1 VRDKAADVFRR
12 DAASKGMT
20 LKDYCDKYGIDY
32 WDLVGKTRPEFP
44 IDIHTKAAKETN
56 NGDDI
61 HEGTI

>member
-1 VRDKAADVFRR
+1 
-12 DAASKGMT
+12 MT